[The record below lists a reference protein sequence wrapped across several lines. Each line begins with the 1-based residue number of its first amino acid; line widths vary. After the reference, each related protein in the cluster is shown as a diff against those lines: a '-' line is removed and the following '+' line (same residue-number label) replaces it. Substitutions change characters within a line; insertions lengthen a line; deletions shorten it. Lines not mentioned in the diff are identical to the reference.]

1 MVVKKRK
8 MTEDEL
14 ASEIYDDISQCIPL
28 SSEVSSERTKALEYY
43 LAEPF
48 GNEKDG
54 RSQVITTD
62 VADTVEGALPG
73 LIKLF
78 TSSDDVALF
87 DPVGPEDEEQARQ
100 ESDYINHVFYKD
112 NDGFLILYTWFKD
125 ALLSKNGVV
134 KYYWCDESEEKHE
147 SYESL
152 SPEQVQM
159 LLADDNIEVTGQEV
173 VLDEMG
179 SPRFSVN
186 ITRKESKGKL
196 EVICIPPEKFHVSP
210 AHNSILLCDVPFC
223 AHEEQKYKW
232 ELEEEGYDADK
243 IEEAFDDYVMSQEEQ
258 GRFAD
263 VMPVPYDEEKITV
276 YECYKR
282 VDWDNDGYP
291 ELRKITLVGQ
301 KTILD
306 NVEIDY
312 LPFESITPIPM
323 THRFVGRSYADITMD
338 LQLIRSTLLRN
349 IFDNLYLTNNMRTG
363 VVDGE
368 VNIDDLLDS
377 RPGGVVRMTAPNMV
391 FPIQVAQ
398 FPAAAYQMMEYLDQ
412 MRENR
417 TGITR
422 YNQGMDANALNKTAT
437 GINKIM
443 DASQER
449 LLLVAKLFADG
460 LRRLF
465 LGMHRLI
472 LQHQDFKRVVRLR
485 NKWVPVDPSEWKNRE
500 NMTINVALGT
510 NNKEDQVQALMLI
523 GQIQK
528 EMMGAGKSN
537 MVDDTLLYNT
547 AKKLVEATGFR
558 HAEYFFK
565 DPATQPPPQPP
576 PPPPEIM
583 VQQMIAQAE
592 LEKAKAQQQEV
603 ALKGQIAQQ
612 DFQIEL
618 KKLELEA
625 AKIRLEA
632 EKAGLKGLQDNKK
645 IEYNKE
651 IQDKKVVLEVA
662 KASAD
667 TVQKVEDRRERSR
680 SEQTKQN
687 YDIIKATMDQNMRQ
701 NKNAVDK
708 GKT

>member
-1 MVVKKRK
+1 MSKTPK

-14 ASEIYDDISQCIPL
+14 AAEIQQDLALCVPT
-28 SSEVSSERTKALEYY
+28 SSEVSTERTKALEYY
-43 LAEPF
+43 LGEPF

-54 RSQVITTD
+54 RSQVITSD
-62 VADTVEGALPG
+62 VLDTIEGALPA
-73 LIKLF
+73 LLKLF

-87 DPVGPEDEEQARQ
+87 DPVGPEDEEQAKQ

-112 NDGFLILYTWFKD
+112 NNGFLILYTWFKD
-125 ALLSKNGVV
+125 ALMSKNGVV
-134 KYYWCDESEEKHE
+134 KYYWCDESDETHE
-147 SYESL
+147 TYESL

-159 LLADDNIEVTGQEV
+159 LLNDDNIEVTGQEIE
-173 VLDEMG
+173 LDEMG
-179 SPRFSVN
+179 TPRFSVN
-186 ITRKESKGKL
+186 ITRSNRKGKV
-196 EVICIPPEKFHVSP
+196 EVVCIPPEKFHVSP
-210 AHNSILLCDVPFC
+210 VHNTIILDDVAFC
-223 AHEEQKYKW
+223 AHEEDKYKW
-232 ELEEEGYDADK
+232 ELEEEGYDTDK
-243 IEEAFDDYVMSQEEQ
+243 IEEAFTEHVMGSEEQ
-258 GRFAD
+258 ARFSD
-263 VMPVPYDEEKITV
+263 IGTQQVEDDKVTV
-276 YECYKR
+276 FECYKR

-291 ELRKITLVGQ
+291 ELRKITVAGQ
-301 KTILD
+301 NTILE
-306 NVEIDY
+306 NEEIDY

-323 THRFVGRSYADITMD
+323 THRYIGRSYADITMD

-368 VNIDDLLDS
+368 VNIDDLLDN
-377 RPGGVVRMTAPNMV
+377 RPGGVVRMNAPGMV
-391 FPIQVAQ
+391 FPIQVSQ
-398 FPAAAYQMMEYLDQ
+398 FPAAAYNMMEYLDA

-422 YNQGMDANALNKTAT
+422 YNQGMDSNALNKTAT

-465 LGMHRLI
+465 LGIHRLT
-472 LQHQDFKRVVRLR
+472 LQHQDFKRTVRLR
-485 NKWVPVDPSEWKNRE
+485 NKWVAVDPSEWKNRE
-500 NMTINVALGT
+500 NMTVTVATGT
-510 NNKEDQVQALMLI
+510 NNKDDQVQSLMMI

-547 AKKLVEATGFR
+547 AKRLVEAAGFR

-565 DPATQPPPQPP
+565 DPATQPPPPP
-576 PPPPEIM
+576 PSPPPEIE
-583 VQQMIAQAE
+583 VQKMFAQAE
-592 LEKAKAQQQEV
+592 LEKAKSQQAEV
-603 ALKGQIAQQ
+603 ALKGQIAHQ

-625 AKIRLEA
+625 AKLKLSA
-632 EKAGLKGLQDNKK
+632 EEAGLKGLQDNKK

-651 IQDKKVVLEVA
+651 IQDKKVVIDVA

-667 TVQKVEDRRERSR
+667 AAAKVADRTEKAK
-680 SEQTKQN
+680 SEQRART
-687 YDIIKATMDQNMRQ
+687 YDIIKEMKRSDD
-701 NKNAVDK
+701 NAVD
-708 GKT
+708 